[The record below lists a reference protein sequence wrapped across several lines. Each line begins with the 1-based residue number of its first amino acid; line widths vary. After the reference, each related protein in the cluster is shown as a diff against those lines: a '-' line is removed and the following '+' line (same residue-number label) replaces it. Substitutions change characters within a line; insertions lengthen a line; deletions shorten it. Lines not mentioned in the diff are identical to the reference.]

1 MGQTMPHTY
10 DKVKQT
16 GEACSA
22 LYLQRI
28 ENGITE
34 LKKKNWSLVK
44 CSICARRA
52 AVL

>member
-1 MGQTMPHTY
+1 MGQTMPHMY

-16 GEACSA
+16 GEAYSV

-34 LKKKNWSLVK
+34 LKKKIGHW
-44 CSICARRA
+44 
-52 AVL
+52 